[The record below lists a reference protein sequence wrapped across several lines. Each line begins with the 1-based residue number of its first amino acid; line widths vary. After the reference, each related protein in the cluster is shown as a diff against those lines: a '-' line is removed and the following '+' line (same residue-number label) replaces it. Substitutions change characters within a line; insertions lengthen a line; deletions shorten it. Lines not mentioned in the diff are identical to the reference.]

1 MVAIHKKPDYYKFMG
16 KSEKLVRIH
25 NSGARSRAP
34 ENLVKSQKVQGDMVK
49 TGKIVTDQV
58 SINHRAENQAS
69 ENAVSQVKSDK

>member
-1 MVAIHKKPDYYKFMG
+1 M
-16 KSEKLVRIH
+16 
-25 NSGARSRAP
+25 
-34 ENLVKSQKVQGDMVK
+34 KSQKVQGDMVK